1 MALTLEYS
9 VTNLKVKD
17 EVNAEG
23 VTLSNA
29 VCQTFWKVVGTD
41 PDGNTTDWAGATPFT
56 AANVPAGSFTAF
68 ENLEESTVL
77 GWITAVVEADEGYK
91 AHIVGQLQ
99 RQLDEKLITD
109 AEMPWAPVV
118 TPDPAA
124 DPAP

>member
-41 PDGNTTDWAGATPFT
+41 PDGNTTDWAGVTPFT

-77 GWITAVVEADEGYK
+77 GWILYIQVC
-91 AHIVGQLQ
+91 
-99 RQLDEKLITD
+99 LI
-109 AEMPWAPVV
+109 
-118 TPDPAA
+118 
-124 DPAP
+124 